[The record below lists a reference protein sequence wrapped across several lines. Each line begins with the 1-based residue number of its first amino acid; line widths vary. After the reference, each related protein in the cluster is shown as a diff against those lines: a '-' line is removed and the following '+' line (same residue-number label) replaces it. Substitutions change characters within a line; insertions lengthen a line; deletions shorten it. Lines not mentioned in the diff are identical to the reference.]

1 MRFGQSIGLFI
12 ALIGLV
18 NMHNDSMSGFI
29 MVVIGGLLL
38 ILTCDKEEVL
48 K

>member
-1 MRFGQSIGLFI
+1 MRFGQSVGLFI

-29 MVVIGGLLL
+29 MVTIGGILI
-38 ILTCDKEEVL
+38 ILTCDKENV
-48 K
+48 

>member
-18 NMHNDSMSGFI
+18 NMYSDSMSGFI
-29 MVVIGGLLL
+29 MVAMGGILI
-38 ILTCDKEEVL
+38 ILTCDKEQV
-48 K
+48 